1 MAHRFLRNSTLALTF
16 AAALVAASCSST
28 PPAPK
33 VERVVVV
40 GDSNVDTGNLF
51 RMTDSKLPAPPNWNG
66 RNANGPVVV
75 EYLAE
80 LLGAK
85 LESHAVSGATSGPSN
100 IVAKVLPA
108 WASLERTGVTEQLDK
123 LAAGNAKF
131 APSDLVVIWAGS
143 NDIFGATRAKREELD
158 QRIAGATA
166 NVETAISRLHAMG
179 ARRFVVANR
188 TPREVIGNDN
198 DLNGV
203 DLNTALAAA
212 LDRARRK
219 TQADIRLYDAY
230 SAVADMMKK
239 PEAYG
244 FKDVRTLCIS
254 VPACAKDSAAE
265 GYPIASAYVNW
276 DGAHKTTHVHKLM
289 AAQIQQLVQ
298 R

>member
-1 MAHRFLRNSTLALTF
+1 MNLLLLRPSILALTC
-16 AAALVAASCSST
+16 AAALLAGCGST

-33 VERVVVV
+33 VERVVVL
-40 GDSNVDTGNLF
+40 GDSNVDTGNLY
-51 RMTDSKLPAPPNWNG
+51 RLTGNKLPAPPNWSG

-80 LLGAK
+80 ALGAK

-100 IVAKVLPA
+100 IVARVLPA

-123 LAAGNAKF
+123 LAAGNSKF
-131 APSDLVVIWAGS
+131 TPSDLVVLWAGS
-143 NDIFGATRAKREELD
+143 NDIFGATRAKRDELD
-158 QRIAGATA
+158 QRIASASA

-188 TPREVIGNDN
+188 TPRDVIGSDN

-203 DLNTALAAA
+203 DLNTALVVA
-212 LDRARRK
+212 LDRARQK
-219 TQADIRLYDAY
+219 TNADIRLYDAY
-230 SAVADMMKK
+230 GAVADMMKK

-244 FKDVRTLCIS
+244 FKDVKTLCIS
-254 VPACAKDSAAE
+254 VPACAQDSAEA

-276 DGAHKTTHVHKLM
+276 DGAHKTTRVHKLM